1 MVFIPIAIASII
13 LVSLVRANNKNK
25 KVSPERTTRQQRTD
39 ELITVILPTINK
51 GS

>member
-1 MVFIPIAIASII
+1 MVFIPVVI
-13 LVSLVRANNKNK
+13 VSLILASLLRTKKKNG
-25 KVSPERTTRQQRTD
+25 SPERTTRQQRTD